1 MIEQK
6 EVIEN
11 PQLLGNIIKSLFS
24 TLPVAMLYQEEEL
37 PIRTICIDKEFIIIR
52 STGRKDKDERVL
64 TFTNSGSLYHFYFHY
79 SEKSTEDLEYLE
91 PKKLVVFKKA
101 QRRLERTSLDSTK
114 KSCTVGNFILERE
127 IWKRLSEN
135 FLWER
140 VLKETLQSL
149 KSKFDFV
156 KFLHFNESE
165 LRFKVM
171 LHTGKPIFFPRR
183 EWVPMNTSFS
193 EVKSLM
199 KILPNENW
207 NDLKGPEIT
216 VPLYFRSKKL
226 LGALT
231 VKNKKD
237 LELGD
242 YTLVNMLFSLI
253 QRELNQTKKIY
264 FSTEK
269 FPVLDISLGGVGF
282 LVENPA
288 LFSYFQLGEEIMLEI
303 FKGEISAIV
312 SIVVRNTTPLEN
324 NKLRVGGQFQNLTQ
338 EESLFLKNFYL
349 R

>member
-1 MIEQK
+1 
-6 EVIEN
+6 
-11 PQLLGNIIKSLFS
+11 
-24 TLPVAMLYQEEEL
+24 
-37 PIRTICIDKEFIIIR
+37 
-52 STGRKDKDERVL
+52 
-64 TFTNSGSLYHFYFHY
+64 FYFHY

-101 QRRLERTSLDSTK
+101 QRRLERTSLDSQK

-156 KFLHFNESE
+156 NFLHFNESE

-199 KILPNENW
+199 KILPDENW

-303 FKGEISAIV
+303 FM
-312 SIVVRNTTPLEN
+312 
-324 NKLRVGGQFQNLTQ
+324 
-338 EESLFLKNFYL
+338 
-349 R
+349 